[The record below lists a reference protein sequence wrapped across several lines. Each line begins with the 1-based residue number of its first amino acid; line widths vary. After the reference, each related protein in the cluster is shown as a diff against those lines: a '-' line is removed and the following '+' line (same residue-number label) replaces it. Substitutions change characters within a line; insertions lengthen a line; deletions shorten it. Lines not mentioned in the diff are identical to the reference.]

1 MIIIDYIVTCDIFSF
16 VGEILSDFEI
26 SFVRS
31 ISLEWDNGRNR
42 ILIKPTNMSM
52 VNEIIR
58 TKCFLGIVILLIRTL
73 SNELLIRIYLGIIP
87 VIRKW
92 SFLLIS
98 PINELVLITTAV
110 SERNIRLMFFMI
122 RMS

>member
-1 MIIIDYIVTCDIFSF
+1 
-16 VGEILSDFEI
+16 
-26 SFVRS
+26 
-31 ISLEWDNGRNR
+31 LEWDNGRNR